1 MYMGPSTD
9 VSKPKIDRDPVPQ
22 TAQALNSLLNLL
34 WAELHREGKE
44 WIENAGENNL
54 LVGCDRW
61 PAELQVQWKVGLV
74 RQHLE
79 DTQWLVEKVSGDYI
93 THLEDIATIWQL
105 LVSER
110 FPIDSKQHV
119 PNTHS
124 IPLTEGNLGAS
135 LSVLNY
141 IGANISKCER
151 KCP

>member
-1 MYMGPSTD
+1 M
-9 VSKPKIDRDPVPQ
+9 
-22 TAQALNSLLNLL
+22 NSLLHLL

-44 WIENAGENNL
+44 WIENAGEDNL

-74 RQHLE
+74 CQHLE

-124 IPLTEGNLGAS
+124 VPLTEGNLRAS
-135 LSVLNY
+135 LERSNLFQNVKKMYVTDGLPAKRIKKLNNSEK
-141 IGANISKCER
+141 INC
-151 KCP
+151 

>member
-1 MYMGPSTD
+1 M
-9 VSKPKIDRDPVPQ
+9 
-22 TAQALNSLLNLL
+22 
-34 WAELHREGKE
+34 
-44 WIENAGENNL
+44 
-54 LVGCDRW
+54 
-61 PAELQVQWKVGLV
+61 
-74 RQHLE
+74 
-79 DTQWLVEKVSGDYI
+79 VEKVSGDYI

>member
-1 MYMGPSTD
+1 MLARTIFSLVVIVGRPNFKFNGKLDLSANTWRTHNGWLRRFLEITL
-9 VSKPKIDRDPVPQ
+9 VS
-22 TAQALNSLLNLL
+22 
-34 WAELHREGKE
+34 
-44 WIENAGENNL
+44 
-54 LVGCDRW
+54 
-61 PAELQVQWKVGLV
+61 
-74 RQHLE
+74 
-79 DTQWLVEKVSGDYI
+79 
-93 THLEDIATIWQL
+93 HLEDIATIWQL

-124 IPLTEGNLGAS
+124 VPLTEGNLGAS

>member
-1 MYMGPSTD
+1 M
-9 VSKPKIDRDPVPQ
+9 
-22 TAQALNSLLNLL
+22 NSLLHLL

-54 LVGCDRW
+54 LVGCDCW

-74 RQHLE
+74 CQHLE

-110 FPIDSKQHV
+110 FPIDSEEHV

-124 IPLTEGNLGAS
+124 VPLTEGNLGAS
-135 LSVLNY
+135 LESSELHRGKNFKFVKKNVR
-141 IGANISKCER
+141 N
-151 KCP
+151 